1 MAIPFLVTLGLLCHL
16 FLSVLIYSDER
27 KNGND
32 MERKAWLIVS
42 AQLMFSDN
50 DAVILFYD
58 YECILGKDISF
69 FLGSTKIS
77 VLKETNQYSFY
88 FIFFSLPF
96 PSHLSFLT
104 QTMTE
109 YVPLVYR
116 VTSKMLLAYLLKR
129 VPL

>member
-1 MAIPFLVTLGLLCHL
+1 MAIPFLVTLGLLCYL

-32 MERKAWLIVS
+32 MERNAWLIVS

-77 VLKETNQYSFY
+77 VLKETNQYSFFLFY
-88 FIFFSLPF
+88 IFLYPFSF
-96 PSHLSFLT
+96 PSLFSNTNYDWVSPPGT
-104 QTMTE
+104 QGN
-109 YVPLVYR
+109 
-116 VTSKMLLAYLLKR
+116 K
-129 VPL
+129 